1 MTTEEINESEGADY
15 GATVLDVLEAVGA
28 SLIDVVDVARV
39 TSIGME
45 EMRSTRFGS
54 IDALQLRDMSV
65 TLRRSPDELLAIAEA
80 PEAEIDRRKAI
91 VRARQDLQD
100 AAAILQDRARG
111 AAHLMRQMC
120 DGDGIGMDRAAALD
134 LLADSLEDAA
144 ESVSEARDALTEHLH
159 G

>member
-1 MTTEEINESEGADY
+1 MDEEIRGAEGTAY

-28 SLIDVVDVARV
+28 SLVDVVDVAKV
-39 TSIGME
+39 TSISME
-45 EMRSTRFGS
+45 EMRSTRFGG

-80 PEAEIDRRKAI
+80 PEAEMDRRKAI
-91 VRARQDLQD
+91 VRARQGLED
-100 AAAILQDRARG
+100 AATILADRARG
-111 AAHLMRQMC
+111 AACLMRQMS
-120 DGDGIGMDRAAALD
+120 DGDGIGADRAAALE

-144 ESVSEARDALTEHLH
+144 ESVSQARDALTEHLH